1 VLLAL
6 LDKETMRKARILQFV
21 TLSALSGCVG
31 CGPSAPMQPSS
42 PAPASSVLLIT
53 DFRVTGWHAGGRFYY
68 TPTLVVAA
76 TEPVG
81 VDIHE
86 VLFSRSAIETGPG
99 FRLTS
104 FRPPTPARVP
114 AGGLRDLVSPLFDF
128 VTDAPLDRLYVR
140 VSYVDHA
147 GEARMAVGD
156 IAAPALPREP
166 PEESLAIRAFSVA
179 GYTANQCSS
188 YLPRLTLAETTG
200 RGQVTIVRIQFEL
213 LGAPGGVPSNSSRIL
228 VPPGGTVVLDD
239 DEYGPWAE
247 ISNCYPMVSR
257 VSVAVLYL
265 NDRGRGATVSAVT
278 DVSR

>member
-76 TEPVG
+76 TEPGG

-86 VLFSRSAIETGPG
+86 VLFSRSATETGPG

-156 IAAPALPREP
+156 IAAPGLPREP
-166 PEESLAIRAFSVA
+166 PEES
-179 GYTANQCSS
+179 
-188 YLPRLTLAETTG
+188 LAETTG